1 MRYDTLDYELSDMVC
16 RTIYT
21 SAHNQTEKVEDI
33 MKVISDK
40 MDTNVMI
47 NKLKEKSGEHNVLQ
61 NMLKLR

>member
-1 MRYDTLDYELSDMVC
+1 MIC

-40 MDTNVMI
+40 MNTNVMI

-61 NMLKLR
+61 NMMKLR